1 MRHLLLLITVLTS
14 QSVVAE
20 DKKAV
25 PGSPTKLSNPKKVLF
40 VGNSFTYWNK
50 GLWHHMEQLVQCRP
64 GKQDFKADRVVRG
77 GASLEIMWEK
87 TRARAMI
94 SEGAYDVVVLQE
106 DIPETNIESF
116 YKYAR
121 KFDSVIRQSGAQPV
135 FFMAWAYKRLGWI
148 GMKEIARAHRA
159 IGAQLG
165 ARIAPVGIAWEKAMK
180 ERPGVNM
187 YAKDK
192 EHPSIQGTYLAL
204 YVLYSTIFQASPL
217 KLEYLPKKNGNM
229 TAGEAEW
236 LRRVAWATVQAEQKA
251 LPKPG
256 KTRKTG

>member
-1 MRHLLLLITVLTS
+1 MRLFVLILLAMTGP
-14 QSVVAE
+14 SVFAE
-20 DKKAV
+20 DKK
-25 PGSPTKLSNPKKVLF
+25 STQENPTALSNPKKILF

-64 GKQDFKADRVVRG
+64 GEQVFKAERVVRG
-77 GASLEIMWEK
+77 GASLKIMWEK

-94 SEGAYDVVVLQE
+94 SEGDYDIVVLQE

-121 KFDSVIRQSGAQPV
+121 KFDSLIRQSGAQPV
-135 FFMAWAYKRLGWI
+135 FFMAWAYKRLDWI
-148 GMKEIARAHRA
+148 SMKEIAKAHRT

-187 YAKDK
+187 YTKDK

-204 YVLYSTIFQASPL
+204 HVLYSTIFRESPL

-229 TAGEAEW
+229 TTAEADW
-236 LRRVAWATVQAEQKA
+236 LRKVAWATVQDEQKA
-251 LPKPG
+251 SPKPG
-256 KTRKTG
+256 KTR

>member
-1 MRHLLLLITVLTS
+1 MRYLLFLIAVLTS
-14 QSVVAE
+14 QSVFAE

-50 GLWHHMEQLVQCRP
+50 GLWHHMEQLVRCRT
-64 GKQDFKADRVVRG
+64 GKQVFKADRVVRG
-77 GASLEIMWEK
+77 GASLKVMWEK
-87 TRARAMI
+87 TKARVMI
-94 SEGAYDVVVLQE
+94 SEEAYDIVVLQE

-121 KFDSVIRQSGAQPV
+121 KFDSLIRQSGARPV
-135 FFMAWAYKRLGWI
+135 FFMAWAYKRLDWI
-148 GMKEIARAHRA
+148 SMKEIAGAHRT

-187 YAKDK
+187 YARDK

-204 YVLYSTIFQASPL
+204 YVLYSTIFQENPL

-229 TAGEAEW
+229 TAGEANW
-236 LRRVAWATVQAEQKA
+236 LRKVAWATVQAEQKA
-251 LPKPG
+251 LLKPG
-256 KTRKTG
+256 KTR